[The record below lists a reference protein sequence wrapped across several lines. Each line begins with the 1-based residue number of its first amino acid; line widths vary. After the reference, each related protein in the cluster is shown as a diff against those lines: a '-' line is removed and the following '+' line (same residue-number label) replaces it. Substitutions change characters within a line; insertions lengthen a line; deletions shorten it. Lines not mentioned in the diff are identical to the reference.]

1 MNDSIQNALTYSL
14 IFMIGVLVILVI
26 IFVILKL
33 KERQED
39 NHKKDKKDKKD
50 KVNSK
55 TNNVEVKKE
64 YNKQSIFD
72 FMEFEK
78 IEDNMIIQKSK
89 KKYLMAIECQGINY
103 DLMSGVE
110 KTRVEQGFLQ
120 FLNTY
125 KLEQ

>member
-39 NHKKDKKDKKD
+39 NPKKDKKD

-89 KKYLMAIECQGINY
+89 RNIWWL
-103 DLMSGVE
+103 
-110 KTRVEQGFLQ
+110 
-120 FLNTY
+120 LNVKESTMI
-125 KLEQ
+125 